1 MVEGQNRGSASL
13 VAENPPFVVEKRG
26 RGAERWKSIR
36 EGINFLNGCE
46 GVRTLGGCGMRDRGG
61 SIRVEG
67 MQDDDNCRE
76 TAGVRNAEWACMFQI
91 EIVIVCFFER
101 GG

>member
-1 MVEGQNRGSASL
+1 
-13 VAENPPFVVEKRG
+13 
-26 RGAERWKSIR
+26 
-36 EGINFLNGCE
+36 
-46 GVRTLGGCGMRDRGG
+46 MRDRGG
-61 SIRVEG
+61 SIRFEG

-91 EIVIVCFFER
+91 EIVIMCFFER